1 MSDSPSDI
9 DRELRRTK
17 RLLAKSE
24 LRRVELEH
32 LIDTG
37 LSFQRRVLAEVE
49 EAKAALQVV
58 NGQLTQEQER
68 TDQLLNSIMPK
79 SVASE
84 LKQTGG
90 VVPRRYEDA
99 TVMFADFVGFTKC
112 AETLDP
118 LILVQILD
126 RYYSEFDRIVA
137 NYHIEKVKTIGDAYM
152 CVSGLNEDP
161 KSATRMV
168 DAARA
173 FLTFV
178 KDVRPYGIAPEMPSW
193 QIRIGINS
201 GPVLSGVI
209 GHDRLSY
216 DIWGDTVNTAARV
229 VSGCGVNDILISRS
243 TYDLLIDQTGFAP
256 LGEIQ
261 AKGRGPVDVFRPAG
275 F

>member
-1 MSDSPSDI
+1 MSDGLANS
-9 DRELRRTK
+9 DRELLRTK

-24 LRRVELEH
+24 LRRAELEH

-37 LSFQRRVLAEVE
+37 QSFQRRVLAEVE
-49 EAKAALQVV
+49 DAKAALQVA
-58 NGQLTQEQER
+58 NTKLTQEQER
-68 TDQLLNSIMPK
+68 TDHLLKSIMPS

-90 VVPRRYEDA
+90 VVPRRYEEA
-99 TVMFADFVGFTKC
+99 TVMFADFVGFTAH

-126 RYYSEFDRIVA
+126 QYYSEFDRIAA
-137 NYHIEKVKTIGDAYM
+137 NHVVEKVKTIGDAYM

-168 DAARA
+168 DAARD
-173 FLTFV
+173 FLSFV
-178 KDVRPYGIAPEMPSW
+178 KNIRPFGLAADAPGW
-193 QIRIGINS
+193 KIRIGINS

-209 GHDRLSY
+209 GYDRLSY

-229 VSGCGVNDILISRS
+229 VAGCGVNEILLSRS
-243 TYDLLIDQTGFAP
+243 TYDLLIDQEGYEP
-256 LGEIQ
+256 LGSIE
-261 AKGRGPVDVFRPAG
+261 AKGRGPVDVLRPAVL
-275 F
+275 

>member
-1 MSDSPSDI
+1 MSDRPADN

-24 LRRVELEH
+24 LRRAELEH
-32 LIDTG
+32 QIDTG
-37 LSFQRRVLAEVE
+37 QSFQRRVLAEVE
-49 EAKAALQVV
+49 EARAALQVA
-58 NGQLTQEQER
+58 NERLTLEQER
-68 TDQLLNSIMPK
+68 TDQLLKSIMPS

-90 VVPRRYEDA
+90 VVPRRFEDA
-99 TVMFADFVGFTKC
+99 TVMFADFVGFTAR

-118 LILVQILD
+118 LVLVQILD
-126 RYYSEFDRIVA
+126 QYYSEFDRIVA
-137 NYHIEKVKTIGDAYM
+137 AHQIEKVKTIGDAYM

-168 DAARA
+168 EAARA
-173 FLTFV
+173 FLQFV
-178 KDVRPYGIAPEMPSW
+178 KTVRPFGLSENAPAW
-193 QIRIGINS
+193 KIRIGINS

-229 VSGCGVNDILISRS
+229 VAGCAENEILLSRS
-243 TYDLLIDQTGFAP
+243 THDLLIDQTGFEP
-256 LGEIQ
+256 LGAIQ
-261 AKGRGPVDVFRPAG
+261 AKGRGPVDVFRPTQL
-275 F
+275 